1 MPAEFRDYYKVLGV
15 PPNASDEDIR
25 KAFRNL
31 ARKYHPDVAKD
42 KATAEDRFK
51 EINEAHEVLSDP
63 ESRRKFDQLGAG
75 WKSGG
80 NPEPTSDPS
89 AWRTGGAPAG
99 NGGNGFHFEGTGFSD
114 FFERHFGGRPGP
126 ARGTSTFGHGAT
138 GFRGEGS
145 PGAQRGE
152 DIHGDLL
159 IRFDEA
165 LHGAIRVISI
175 RREDAGNGMEG
186 VVRCNVRIPAG
197 VQSGQSI
204 RIPGKGVPGTGGGAP
219 GDIFLN
225 VRYARHPDWTARGTD
240 LTGTLDLAPWEAV
253 LGTTLAVPT
262 LEGSVKV
269 KVPAG
274 TRQGQRLRVRGQGLP
289 AGSGSRGDLYMEIV
303 IQVPTHPSEAAL
315 ALWKQLA
322 QESGFDP
329 RLPGNVNGPG
339 SGPEQP

>member
-15 PPNASDEDIR
+15 NPNATDEDIR

-63 ESRRKFDQLGAG
+63 ESRRKYDQLGAG
-75 WKSGG
+75 WKSGA
-80 NPEPTSDPS
+80 NPEPPSDPS

-99 NGGNGFHFEGTGFSD
+99 NNGNGFHFEGTGFSD
-114 FFERHFGGRPGP
+114 FFERYFGGRSGPG
-126 ARGTSTFGHGAT
+126 RGASPFGDGAT
-138 GFRGEGS
+138 GFRGDGS
-145 PGAQRGE
+145 PGAQRGQ

-159 IRFDEA
+159 IQFDEA
-165 LHGAIRVISI
+165 LHGAVRVISI
-175 RREDAGNGMEG
+175 RREDAGNETEG
-186 VVRCNVRIPAG
+186 VDRCHVRIPAG

-204 RIPGKGVPGTGGGAP
+204 RIPGKGGAGVEGGAP

-225 VRYARHPDWTARGTD
+225 VRYARHPDWTAHGTD
-240 LTGTLDLAPWEAV
+240 LMGTLDLAPWEAV
-253 LGTTLAVPT
+253 LGTTLSVPT

-269 KVPAG
+269 KVPPG

-289 AGSGSRGDLYMEIV
+289 AGSGSRGDLYVEILL
-303 IQVPTHPSEAAL
+303 QVPTHSSEAAL

-329 RLPGNVNGPG
+329 RRPENANGSTSGPG
-339 SGPEQP
+339 KS